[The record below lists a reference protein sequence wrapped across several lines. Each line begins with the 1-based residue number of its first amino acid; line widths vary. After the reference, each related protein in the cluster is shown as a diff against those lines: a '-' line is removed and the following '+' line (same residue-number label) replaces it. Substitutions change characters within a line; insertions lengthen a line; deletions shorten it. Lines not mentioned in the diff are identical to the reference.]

1 MSDDT
6 NSSEDPPERKVLAF
20 GRRNKATGGDGQA
33 GVGSTGGGDNYIA
46 RRLDTSP
53 VSPPTDG
60 IVLACA
66 CGGTLLEMLN
76 GGAIRCARCS
86 RLAPGIYWTIEKG
99 AKPPRGAT

>member
-1 MSDDT
+1 VTDDT
-6 NSSEDPPERKVLAF
+6 TPPADPPERKVLAF
-20 GRRNKATGGDGQA
+20 GRRAKGAGADGQRVA
-33 GVGSTGGGDNYIA
+33 EEGVA

-86 RLAPGIYWTIEKG
+86 RLAPGIYWTVEKG
-99 AKPPRGAT
+99 AKPPRGAG

>member
-1 MSDDT
+1 MTDDT
-6 NSSEDPPERKVLAF
+6 TEEPVESKVLAF
-20 GRRNKATGGDGQA
+20 GRRSK
-33 GVGSTGGGDNYIA
+33 GGGGSDQRVPVEGVA

-86 RLAPGIYWTIEKG
+86 RLAPGIYWTVEKG
-99 AKPPRGAT
+99 AKPPRGAS

>member
-6 NSSEDPPERKVLAF
+6 VPSTDPPERKVLNF
-20 GRRNKATGGDGQA
+20 GRRSKAPRADGQDCTRSTSA
-33 GVGSTGGGDNYIA
+33 GSNYIA
-46 RRLDTSP
+46 RPVDSSP

-60 IVLACA
+60 IILACA

-86 RLAPGIYWTIEKG
+86 RLAPGIYWTVEKG
-99 AKPPRGAT
+99 AKPPRGAQ

>member
-1 MSDDT
+1 MTDDT
-6 NSSEDPPERKVLAF
+6 ESSADPPERKVLAF
-20 GRRNKATGGDGQA
+20 GRRKAVGADGQRLA
-33 GVGSTGGGDNYIA
+33 DEGVA

-76 GGAIRCARCS
+76 GGAIRCVRCS
-86 RLAPGIYWTIEKG
+86 RLAPGIYWTVEKG
-99 AKPPRGAT
+99 ARPPRGAA